1 MVEYKTPADQIFNF
15 VNVLLLT
22 FLTLITLYPCA
33 YVLFASVSDH
43 VQLYNGSKLL
53 LYPRGFSLT
62 SYKVVLENQM
72 IWRSYLN
79 TIIYAITGTALSVFL
94 TIIGGYVL
102 SRTYL
107 PGRRAV
113 MLMLTITM
121 FFGGGLIPTY
131 LVVRSLGMLD
141 SIWALIL
148 PSAVGTYNLILV
160 KTYFLSMPAGLEEA
174 ARIDG
179 ANDWTILWRIMAPLA
194 MPVIAVIT
202 LYCIV
207 GSWNSYIP
215 PTIYLRTRSLFP
227 LQVILREILLSGDT
241 SSMNMSTGV
250 SGGFS
255 DFEAYSEAV
264 KFATIVVSTVPIL
277 CLYPVLQKYFVKGV
291 MLGAIKG

>member
-1 MVEYKTPADQIFNF
+1 MVEYKTPADHIFNF

-33 YVLFASVSDH
+33 YVLFASVSDP

>member
-1 MVEYKTPADQIFNF
+1 
-15 VNVLLLT
+15 
-22 FLTLITLYPCA
+22 
-33 YVLFASVSDH
+33 
-43 VQLYNGSKLL
+43 
-53 LYPRGFSLT
+53 
-62 SYKVVLENQM
+62 M

>member
-1 MVEYKTPADQIFNF
+1 MVEYKTPADRIFNF

-33 YVLFASVSDH
+33 YVLFASVSDP

>member
-33 YVLFASVSDH
+33 YVLFASVSDP

>member
-33 YVLFASVSDH
+33 YVLFASVSDP

-207 GSWNSYIP
+207 GSWHSYIP

-264 KFATIVVSTVPIL
+264 KFATIVVSTVPNI
-277 CLYPVLQKYFVKGV
+277 
-291 MLGAIKG
+291 A